1 MEIWTQLRMT
11 TARDN
16 AETCAQ
22 LLMDCGCDGAQIDD
36 VSVLLDESEDATL
49 APKPDAVVT
58 GYLSPA
64 HSPGAVEEQLRAA
77 LHRGGIAAQIEVSA
91 LEQQD
96 WSTSWQQNF
105 PPMRI
110 GPFLIVPPWEEEAA
124 LADEAAIPLR
134 LDPGLAFGTGQ
145 HPTTR
150 MCLELLSER
159 LSGAQGGAQI
169 SVDGR
174 KRVLRMLDVGCGSGI
189 LSIAA
194 AKLGA
199 HVTGS
204 DPDRFCVLATCE
216 NAQANDVR
224 VQIVQAAGVEWART
238 QFELVVANLMSA
250 LLIALAPQLAAATEP
265 GGTLIVS
272 GISAPRA
279 DEVEVALH
287 EAGFA
292 TIDKREMDG
301 EQRGDF
307 LERWAAFVM
316 EKQPVDGR

>member
-1 MEIWTQLRMT
+1 MEIWTQLRIT
-11 TARDN
+11 TARDH

-36 VSVLLDESEDATL
+36 VAVLLDESEDATL
-49 APKPDAVVT
+49 APKPNAVVT
-58 GYLSPA
+58 AYLPPECSPDA
-64 HSPGAVEEQLRAA
+64 MALEEQLRAA
-77 LHRGGIAAQIEVSA
+77 LHRGGIAARLEVSA

-110 GPFLIVPPWEEEAA
+110 GPFLIVPPWDEEAA
-124 LADEAAIPLR
+124 LVGDGAIVLR

-150 MCLELLSER
+150 LCLELLGER
-159 LSGAQGGAQI
+159 LVSAQTAAEGHERA
-169 SVDGR
+169 V
-174 KRVLRMLDVGCGSGI
+174 RVLDVGCGSGI

-199 HVTGS
+199 RVTGS
-204 DPDRFCVLATCE
+204 DPDRFCVLATRE
-216 NAQANDVR
+216 NARANGVP
-224 VQIVQAAGVEWART
+224 VQIVQASGVKWTRT
-238 QFELVVANLMSA
+238 QFDLVIANLMSA
-250 LLIALAPQLAAATEP
+250 LLIALAPQLAAATAT

-279 DEVEVALH
+279 DEVEAALH
-287 EAGFA
+287 DAGFA
-292 TIDKREMDG
+292 TAEKRAADG
-301 EQRGDF
+301 EQRGGF

-316 EKQPVDGR
+316 KK

>member
-1 MEIWTQLRMT
+1 MEIWTQLRVT
-11 TARDN
+11 TVRDH

-36 VSVLLDESEDATL
+36 IAVLLDESEDATL

-58 GYLSPA
+58 AYLPPEYSPR
-64 HSPGAVEEQLRAA
+64 AVEEQLRAA
-77 LHRGGIAAQIEVSA
+77 LHRGGIAAQIEVST

-124 LADEAAIPLR
+124 ADSTAIALR

-150 MCLELLSER
+150 MCLELLGER
-159 LSGAQGGAQI
+159 LSDAQSGAQI
-169 SVDGR
+169 AADGR
-174 KRVLRMLDVGCGSGI
+174 KRVLRVLDVGCGSGI

-204 DPDRFCVLATCE
+204 DPDRFCVLATRE
-216 NAQANDVR
+216 NAQANDVP
-224 VQIVQAAGVEWART
+224 VQIVQAAGVEWARV

-279 DEVEVALH
+279 DEVQAALH
-287 EAGFA
+287 NAGFV
-292 TIDKREMDG
+292 TLEKREMDG

-316 EKQPVDGR
+316 KRSG